1 MRIRFFSTLFA
12 GLAALISVMSVAAE
26 PHVPAMTPAEHA
38 VQQRFSQRFDKV
50 PVDGVSL
57 TPYGLYEVR
66 LEGAHL
72 VYTDEEVSFVIE
84 GNLIDAK
91 TRHDMTSERKEQLLA
106 VRFDDLPLNLALKQV
121 RGNGSR
127 RVALFEDP
135 NCGYCKQLRHS
146 IEGIDNVTIYTFLYP
161 ILASTST
168 TMSQAIW
175 CSVDAAKAWDDWMAR
190 GKPLP
195 AATGCNAP
203 VAQWLAL
210 GRKLNVTG
218 TPTIIFGDN
227 ARLSGAISAERFRQ
241 MLAGNKG

>member
-1 MRIRFFSTLFA
+1 MRIRFFSALFA
-12 GLAALISVMSVAAE
+12 GLSVLANAMAIAAE
-26 PHVPAMTPAEHA
+26 PHTPAMTPTEQA

-72 VYTDEEVSFVIE
+72 VYTDEKVSFVID

-91 TRHDMTSERKEQLLA
+91 TRRDVTSERKEQLLA
-106 VRFDDLPLNLALKQV
+106 VRFNDLPLNLALKQV

-161 ILASTST
+161 ILASSSTS
-168 TMSQAIW
+168 MSQAIW
-175 CSVDAAKAWDDWMAR
+175 CSPDAAKVWDDWMAH

-195 AATGCNAP
+195 AAGGCNAP

-227 ARLSGAISAERFRQ
+227 TRVSGAISAERFRQ
-241 MLAGNKG
+241 MLDGNKG

>member
-1 MRIRFFSTLFA
+1 MRSRFFSTLFA
-12 GLAALISVMSVAAE
+12 GLALLTSAMSMAAQ
-26 PHVPAMTPAEHA
+26 PHAPAMTPAEQA

-72 VYTDEEVSFVIE
+72 VYTDEKVSFVVE
-84 GNLIDAK
+84 GDLIDAK
-91 TRHDMTSERKEQLLA
+91 TRHDITSERKKQLLA
-106 VRFDDLPLNLALKQV
+106 VKFDDLPLNLALKQV

-135 NCGYCKQLRHS
+135 NCGYCKQLRRS
-146 IEGIDNVTIYTFLYP
+146 IEGVDNVTIYTFLYP
-161 ILASTST
+161 ILASSST

-175 CSVDAAKAWDDWMAR
+175 CSADSAKVWDDWMAH

-195 AATGCNAP
+195 TATGCNAP

-227 ARLSGAISAERFRQ
+227 TRISGAMPAERFRQ
-241 MLAGNKG
+241 MLDGNNG